1 MYAEDKHVS
10 ARQRWQQS
18 TPRQRVKM
26 LRDAGYLGGLGHAYQ
41 DFDHLCPTMKLDL
54 NFVAEREM
62 KQAADNQGEA
72 DAQPAGIEE
81 ELSYA

>member
-26 LRDAGYLGGLGHAYQ
+26 LRDAGYIGGLGHAYQ
-41 DFDHLCPTMKLDL
+41 DFDNLCPTMKLDL
-54 NFVAEREM
+54 NFVEERAIK
-62 KQAADNQGEA
+62 KQADKKGEA

-81 ELSYA
+81 EPCYA